1 MKGVITENEYKAYE
15 QEQVRLLVKR
25 FAESFK
31 KCKVNEVAKATG
43 LRWETVN
50 ALRKG
55 HNVTF
60 STICKVECFFKSKGF
75 IL

>member
-1 MKGVITENEYKAYE
+1 MKGFITEEEYKAYE
-15 QEQVRLLVKR
+15 QAQTKILIKK
-25 FAESFK
+25 FAECFK
-31 KCKVNEVAKATG
+31 KYKVNEVAKATG

-55 HNVTF
+55 CNVTF